1 MNTSERQELLKLYHD
16 LRVCDVRD
24 AMDAMDYFH
33 YGSLDPSF
41 RPLWRTRAFGI
52 AKTARYLPYRGPE
65 PRLSAQEYRT
75 TWTPMY
81 YNEICTYPWAQEI
94 EAGDFV
100 VIDLSGLNVG
110 LIGSCNGLGI
120 FTDGARGFVIN
131 GGVRDTDELILEKV
145 PVWSTSIAQTMV
157 QVRLEY
163 DAHNIPIA
171 VGGVQV
177 RPGDM
182 VVADGDGVIVV
193 PQEAAQDV
201 AHWAH
206 DEHDKDKQDRRA
218 LYVKAD
224 LKLDDT
230 V

>member
-1 MNTSERQELLKLYHD
+1 MNGAERQEVLRLYHD

-24 AMDAMDYFH
+24 GMDAMGYFH
-33 YGSLDPSF
+33 HGTLDPSF

-52 AKTARYLPYRGPE
+52 AKTVRYLPYRGPE
-65 PRLSAQEYRT
+65 PRMSAKEYREE
-75 TWTPMY
+75 WTPMY
-81 YNEICTYPWAQEI
+81 YNEICTYPWTQNI
-94 EAGDFV
+94 EEGDFII
-100 VIDLSGLNVG
+100 IDLSGLNVG

-131 GGVRDTDELILEKV
+131 GGVRDTDELILEQV

-177 RPGDM
+177 QPGDII
-182 VVADGDGVIVV
+182 VADGDGVIVV
-193 PQEAAQDV
+193 PGEIARDV

-206 DEHDKDKQDRRA
+206 DEHEHDKQERRT
-218 LYVKAD
+218 LYEKAD
-224 LKLDDT
+224 LEFDGT